1 MDKQP
6 KRRKYK
12 DNPYELSKNSKDNT
26 FIVKFKDS
34 RKEVQI
40 IEISEEI
47 YNVFDKYEL
56 IDISE
61 MNEYDNHIE
70 HLIMDENTIYNKS
83 KFKEQL
89 LEDVVLS
96 KILCDEIFSIINS
109 LPDIQKRRLKMYY
122 FDNMTYE
129 EIAKLEGC
137 TKRAIKFSIDIAIS
151 KILQK
156 IKK

>member
-1 MDKQP
+1 M
-6 KRRKYK
+6 
-12 DNPYELSKNSKDNT
+12 
-26 FIVKFKDS
+26 
-34 RKEVQI
+34 QI